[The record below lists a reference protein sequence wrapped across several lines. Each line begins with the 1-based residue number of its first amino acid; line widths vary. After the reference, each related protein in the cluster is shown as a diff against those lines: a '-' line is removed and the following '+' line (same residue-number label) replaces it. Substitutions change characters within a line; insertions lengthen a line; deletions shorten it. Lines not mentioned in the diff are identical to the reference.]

1 MKVGDL
7 VRNLNSEGGLLGI
20 IVGWQLNY
28 YGLSDP
34 VVFWKD
40 GRKSWIRVDRVEVVC
55 EGR

>member
-1 MKVGDL
+1 MRVGDL
-7 VRNLNSEGGLLGI
+7 VRNLNSESGLLGI
-20 IVGWQLNY
+20 IVGWQLNS